1 MAVTEVAE
9 QIRAAF
15 AHRIGIDDLLPQV
28 AIA

>member
-1 MAVTEVAE
+1 VTEVAE

-15 AHRIGIDDLLPQV
+15 AHRIGIGIDDLLPQV